1 MPRNHWR
8 PKSSRSRRSFEPER
22 VKPPVDPL
30 YDAARAAST
39 ARNLE
44 NYAWVADWSPSDTCP
59 ADAVRRKLAH
69 VERLICLVGEADKA
83 WRAYRASRGEEY
95 GTRPCNTPADL
106 GWLPRYTS
114 HAEALR
120 IELAALEGAS

>member
-1 MPRNHWR
+1 MPRNYWR
-8 PKSSRSRRSFEPER
+8 SKSQRSRRSFEPER

-83 WRAYRASRGEEY
+83 WRAYAESKGEPY
-95 GTRPCNTPADL
+95 KPCVDC

-120 IELAALEGAS
+120 AELASLEVAS